1 MVPQFSQ
8 PVNYSST
15 FIISMKHP
23 LLLLLPLA
31 LLSACSKPPEG
42 ASGGAP
48 PPQPVT
54 LAPVEQKE
62 LIEWGEFAGRIEAKE
77 SVELRPR
84 VSGYLTEAK
93 FQAGA
98 LVDEKDVLFV
108 IDPRPYQALAD
119 KADGVLQQAAAAAAS
134 AKKEFDRAAAL
145 LNVKAISPEQAEA
158 RESAHL
164 QAKAA
169 LATAE
174 AGARAAALDVEFSA
188 VRAPISGRVSRA
200 MVTTGNYVTA
210 GQTLLTTLVSV
221 DPVYVYVDM
230 DENTLLRVQGLAR
243 EKKLALDDK
252 GRVPAEVQLS
262 GETDWTHKGWIESFD
277 NRVDAGTG
285 SMVVR
290 VELPNSDGKLTPGL
304 FARVRLPL
312 TAKYPALLVDES
324 AIRTDQSRKYVTMVD
339 EKSLA
344 QYRPVVLGPLYEGK
358 RIIRE
363 SLKPGEGLKAGEKI
377 VVNGQARVFMPGMPV
392 VAEPAAPA
400 PKSAAN

>member
-1 MVPQFSQ
+1 
-8 PVNYSST
+8 
-15 FIISMKHP
+15 MKP
-23 LLLLLPLA
+23 KLLLLLPFA
-31 LLSACSKPPEG
+31 LLAACHENSEPAHGGPG
-42 ASGGAP
+42 GGA

-54 LAPVEQKE
+54 MAPVEQKE

-84 VSGYLTEAK
+84 VSGYLTEVK
-93 FQAGA
+93 FQSGA
-98 LVDEKDVLFV
+98 LVNEKDVLFV

-119 KADGVLQQAAAAAAS
+119 KADGALKQATAAAAA
-134 AKKEFDRAAAL
+134 AKKEFDRSAAL
-145 LNVKAISPEQAEA
+145 LSAKAISPEQADA

-174 AGARAAALDVEFSA
+174 AGTRAAALDVEFSE

-200 MVTTGNYVTA
+200 LVTTGNYVTA
-210 GQTLLTTLVSV
+210 GQTLLTTIVSTG
-221 DPVYVYVDM
+221 PVYTYVDM
-230 DENTLLRVQGLAR
+230 DENTLLRVQSLAR
-243 EKKLALDDK
+243 GKKLALDDK

-262 GETDWTHKGWIESFD
+262 GESNWNHKGWIESFD

-290 VELPNSDGKLTPGL
+290 VELPNADSVLTPGL

-312 TAKYPALLVDES
+312 TAKHPALLVDES

-339 EKSLA
+339 GQNLT
-344 QYRPVVLGPLYEGK
+344 QYRPVVMGPLYEGK

-363 SLKPGEGLKAGEKI
+363 GLKAGEQI
-377 VVNGQARVFMPGMPV
+377 IVNGQARIFRPGTL
-392 VAEPAAPA
+392 VAPEVAPAA
-400 PKSAAN
+400 KTAAN